1 MRNSARYQKLWRKK
15 MDGLP
20 VKEDMNLAWANMQQ
34 ALDEQMPV
42 LPIPTNNP
50 GYLSG
55 LKLIKLLSYLLPAVA
70 LIGTGIYFAVP
81 ALKKDSPNRAN
92 KCRVSSIH
100 LVKSTADKQ
109 DTWTDSVVYRGK
121 TNVTATDGLLASS
134 APYNNGL
141 SKVLNQATKEQ
152 LVIEAKGKAFIIPE
166 RGKDSASV
174 IPSSVDG
181 RSPVNY
187 TAPEVKNIK
196 KYERPGLISTRAQY
210 DKGRLSHL
218 SANKHI
224 AARSGSVI
232 NRSSRSSLNLLAD
245 SGTEDIH
252 SAQQKAAAFKKSDS
266 ILRAGIDD
274 IVSQP
279 KSDPSIWL
287 TTGNSAPLKDTV
299 LSRKEDGTS
308 KGGSISGQG
317 TGVIQ
322 AKQLKSKQV
331 KNHTA
336 KEMITPPY
344 NYGIEAGL
352 NAGNGNGGLYFG
364 VFGSYTLKNRL
375 LVNAGFRLN
384 TPQSLSGEF
393 EHVSYYR
400 PDSLPPFKFIDERK
414 VMVLHMPIT
423 LEYKLSNLLSI
434 KTGPVISLAIKQS
447 EASTTLGAIVD
458 QRDTVYHGAEVKS
471 ALLGT
476 GVNKLSFGFTGG
488 LSLQIRSRFS
498 IEGSYQ
504 LFSPFK
510 ISNALGGYSK
520 RYQTFQAG
528 ITYRFK

>member
-187 TAPEVKNIK
+187 T
-196 KYERPGLISTRAQY
+196 
-210 DKGRLSHL
+210 
-218 SANKHI
+218 
-224 AARSGSVI
+224 
-232 NRSSRSSLNLLAD
+232 SSRS
-245 SGTEDIH
+245 
-252 SAQQKAAAFKKSDS
+252 KK
-266 ILRAGIDD
+266 
-274 IVSQP
+274 P
-279 KSDPSIWL
+279 
-287 TTGNSAPLKDTV
+287 
-299 LSRKEDGTS
+299 
-308 KGGSISGQG
+308 
-317 TGVIQ
+317 
-322 AKQLKSKQV
+322 
-331 KNHTA
+331 
-336 KEMITPPY
+336 
-344 NYGIEAGL
+344 
-352 NAGNGNGGLYFG
+352 
-364 VFGSYTLKNRL
+364 
-375 LVNAGFRLN
+375 
-384 TPQSLSGEF
+384 
-393 EHVSYYR
+393 
-400 PDSLPPFKFIDERK
+400 
-414 VMVLHMPIT
+414 
-423 LEYKLSNLLSI
+423 
-434 KTGPVISLAIKQS
+434 
-447 EASTTLGAIVD
+447 
-458 QRDTVYHGAEVKS
+458 
-471 ALLGT
+471 
-476 GVNKLSFGFTGG
+476 
-488 LSLQIRSRFS
+488 
-498 IEGSYQ
+498 
-504 LFSPFK
+504 
-510 ISNALGGYSK
+510 
-520 RYQTFQAG
+520 
-528 ITYRFK
+528 